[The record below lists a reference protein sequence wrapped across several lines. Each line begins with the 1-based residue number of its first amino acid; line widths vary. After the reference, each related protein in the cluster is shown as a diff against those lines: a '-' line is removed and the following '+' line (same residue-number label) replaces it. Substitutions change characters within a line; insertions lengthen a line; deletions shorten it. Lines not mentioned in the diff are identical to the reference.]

1 MAGCP
6 HCLSFYLH
14 RPPDGITLRELE
26 DASLKRMQ
34 LLRTLELALEDKGTE
49 ADFKMKEADA
59 DAGLFYAPSEIVIGD
74 ERTRGEERVH
84 MKDEASHYLVKLA
97 CCFTSEMGKWF
108 VRLETHLLM
117 RRLGEYLKSPESIN
131 NFLRT
136 TLGLYYT
143 EISSENRRFYK
154 VPLAQC
160 THLLLPHDLHP
171 VKGFVNVPIHLIPK
185 LVGKMFEELLEYSV
199 ENVQGNLPLLEE
211 DDRLATLVRKLR
223 NPGSAPTSRPTETK
237 SKLSLEQVESAS
249 RHFPPCMKVLYQHLR
264 KDHHLKHYGR
274 LQFTLFLK
282 TVGMPFE
289 DAIKFWKGEFCQKIT
304 PDKFHKDYEY
314 NIRHSYGKVGKMVDY
329 TSQGCSKLVHMPQPS
344 AQEHHG
350 CPFRHMGQDDLAKV
364 LLSYGLN
371 PLELGPILEKA
382 GLHQQVACIRLFKTV
397 HRLTGDAGSEH
408 VGHYPAAF
416 YEASKRVEMQ

>member
-6 HCLSFYLH
+6 YSLSFYLH

-34 LLRTLELALEDKGTE
+34 LLRALELPLEDKGTE
-49 ADFKMKEADA
+49 AQFNVMLADKN
-59 DAGLFYAPSEIVIGD
+59 AGLFYAPSQVVQGE
-74 ERTRGEERVH
+74 ERMRGEERVH

-97 CCFTSEMGKWF
+97 CCATSEMAKWF
-108 VRLETHLLM
+108 VRLETQLLM
-117 RRLGEYLKSPESIN
+117 RRLESYLATPTEIN

-143 EISSENRRFYK
+143 ESPEGFYR

-160 THLLLPHDLHP
+160 THLLLPHNLHP
-171 VKGFVNVPIHLIPK
+171 VKGFVNVPITLVAK

-211 DDRLATLVRKLR
+211 DDRLEALVRKLR
-223 NPGSAPTSRPTETK
+223 NPGSTSISRPAEAK
-237 SKLSLEQVESAS
+237 AKLPLEQVDAAS
-249 RHFPPCMKVLYQHLR
+249 RHFPPCMKVLYQYLR
-264 KDHHLKHYGR
+264 KEHHLKHYGR

-350 CPFRHMGQDDLAKV
+350 CPFRHMGKDDLAKV

-371 PLELGPILEKA
+371 PLELNPILEKA
-382 GLHQQVACIRLFKTV
+382 ELHQQVACIRLFKTV
-397 HRLTGDAGSEH
+397 HKMTGDAGTEH

-416 YEASKRVEMQ
+416 YEASKRMEMQ